1 MSSTGRRRNGA
12 LVEEEFPDQRDWID
26 NSGDLDVVFVD
37 NLDDPEVFYSADEY
51 FEQWVKN
58 RDGLTVI
65 LPDEQA
71 AHSGESSSFEIPF
84 QARIDQFEQKLELFP
99 RSQARRNPYIV
110 NVNSDIVQSYN
121 VNSNKEETR
130 RNPYTVNPDIESQ
143 ARQNSYIVNPGEEET
158 KGRVYMLHSE
168 DSGNHHDVGISHYDN
183 RRDKNTVP
191 FRRNDVKAE
200 FLSPTIVN
208 GIKYLELIEGKQ
220 RVQDTR
226 YKDDFGHLIG
236 DGANSKNDE
245 RRYERNRYDPRRIIT
260 DKKDER
266 RKGVTF
272 FKDDFFKNLER
283 DWSQGQRWQP
293 DLEKEMQTPRRK
305 DKDRHWEDLLF
316 LTDPKTEDRNHS
328 GLFGEKLNLFAES
341 KPPKKNFSPNIQST
355 EEERKTNQRP
365 TTKPV
370 TSTSRSR
377 PTTPL
382 PFLSGS
388 HEFDEETDKHV
399 SLDPIRRQ
407 DDGSDWVPIIN
418 SGSSWD
424 PVPITTT
431 TPVDSAFQ
439 MVVKYPRDSPTRP
452 SYRKYMPHHRR
463 EGNTQVGWNGW
474 IIV

>member
-58 RDGLTVI
+58 RDGLSVI

-110 NVNSDIVQSYN
+110 NVNPDIVHSYN
-121 VNSNKEETR
+121 
-130 RNPYTVNPDIESQ
+130 VNPDIESQ

-158 KGRVYMLHSE
+158 KGRVYTLHYE
-168 DSGNHHDVGISHYDN
+168 DSGSHQDVGISHYDN

-220 RVQDTR
+220 TVPDTR
-226 YKDDFGHLIG
+226 YKDDFGHLTG
-236 DGANSKNDE
+236 DGANSKNDD

-283 DWSQGQRWQP
+283 DWRQGQRWQP
-293 DLEKEMQTPRRK
+293 DLKSERQKPRRK
-305 DKDRHWEDLLF
+305 EKDRNWQDLLF
-316 LTDPKTEDRNHS
+316 LSEKKTSS
-328 GLFGEKLNLFAES
+328 GQKNSGYKKDLFGDKINLY
-341 KPPKKNFSPNIQST
+341 
-355 EEERKTNQRP
+355 NQ
-365 TTKPV
+365 K
-370 TSTSRSR
+370 
-377 PTTPL
+377 TTPRQNIA
-382 PFLSGS
+382 P
-388 HEFDEETDKHV
+388 KH
-399 SLDPIRRQ
+399 
-407 DDGSDWVPIIN
+407 
-418 SGSSWD
+418 
-424 PVPITTT
+424 
-431 TPVDSAFQ
+431 
-439 MVVKYPRDSPTRP
+439 
-452 SYRKYMPHHRR
+452 
-463 EGNTQVGWNGW
+463 
-474 IIV
+474 